1 MCLKKAWV
9 PMLNKMTH
17 HGSTFKEGQ
26 KKKKKKSYFHGPK
39 VVKSIILASKQ
50 VYLENTHLPLK
61 AHQVKRKAQK

>member
-1 MCLKKAWV
+1 MVV
-9 PMLNKMTH
+9 PSKRA
-17 HGSTFKEGQ
+17 K